1 MNKYIGIKENKID
14 LSIVDP
20 DLAKYLKKRANVTD
34 ADIRLHLKEV
44 NFHCPICGKDLQSR
58 NQKKRV
64 KLFEIAHIYPNSP
77 TIEQYMELKG
87 LERLGD
93 NSESFDNKIALCK
106 DCHSMQDF
114 HTTKEDYLVLL
125 NKKKNYLEVCALKEV
140 TAAIGIEKSIEI
152 IIDAI
157 VNDYIDDS
165 DFSAL
170 NYDVVSIDC
179 KFENS
184 DRLLAAKVRG
194 YVVSYYVFI
203 RNKFQEHSDKC
214 NFNRFSRK
222 VKNCFEDLNEETES
236 KIKIFNA
243 LVDWLNNQTS
253 NKSREACEAVI
264 SFYVQECEVFNAI
277 TK

>member
-125 NKKKNYLEVCALKEV
+125 NKKK
-140 TAAIGIEKSIEI
+140 I
-152 IIDAI
+152 IW
-157 VNDYIDDS
+157 
-165 DFSAL
+165 
-170 NYDVVSIDC
+170 
-179 KFENS
+179 K
-184 DRLLAAKVRG
+184 
-194 YVVSYYVFI
+194 YV
-203 RNKFQEHSDKC
+203 H
-214 NFNRFSRK
+214 
-222 VKNCFEDLNEETES
+222 
-236 KIKIFNA
+236 
-243 LVDWLNNQTS
+243 
-253 NKSREACEAVI
+253 
-264 SFYVQECEVFNAI
+264 
-277 TK
+277 